1 LSGLQ
6 TTHSDVDSAP
16 QDSEGR
22 DGPAGPAGAGP
33 PGRFKGAIGLT
44 VRLYQADF
52 ALLVLAAAVGV
63 VVTVVVSALLGITTS
78 ERLAVAGRFGVRVVT
93 SGGGREVGLDAP
105 ALVWGLVSVAVSA
118 WVVVTMAHL
127 LLRHVRTGVR
137 PALRDVTGGLPF
149 WGWAVVAGLL
159 LQLFDAATATLSAL
173 VSSSLSPMSLV
184 QTVVGLVVSTVCA
197 FYAQLIVDERRNG
210 AAALYGSYLLVRRAG
225 FWSVLGMYILA
236 GLCVLPVLI
245 VFSVV
250 VLIFG
255 GDQRALIL
263 QTGYSLVIGPLSVAF
278 TTVIYF
284 LVRDARAEIEAV
296 ATPVG

>member
-1 LSGLQ
+1 MQ
-6 TTHSDVDSAP
+6 TAP
-16 QDSEGR
+16 PDADITPEDPARPAS
-22 DGPAGPAGAGP
+22 PAGPSP
-33 PGRFKGAIGLT
+33 SGRFKGAIGLT

-52 ALLVLAAAVGV
+52 ALLVLTAAIGV
-63 VVTVVVSALLGITTS
+63 VVTIVVSALLGVTSS

-93 SGGGREVGLDAP
+93 SGGGREVSLDAT
-105 ALVWGLVSVAVSA
+105 AMLWGLASVVVSA
-118 WVVVTMAHL
+118 WVMVTMARV

-149 WGWAVVAGLL
+149 WGWAIVAGLL
-159 LQLFDAATATLSAL
+159 LQLFDAALATLSAL
-173 VSSSLSPMSLV
+173 VSSSISPMSLV
-184 QTVVGLVVSTVCA
+184 QTVVGVVVSTVCA
-197 FYAQLIVDERRNG
+197 FYAQMIVDERRNG
-210 AAALYGSYLLVRRAG
+210 AAALWDSYLLVRRVG

-250 VLIFG
+250 VLFFA

-278 TTVIYF
+278 TTVLYF
-284 LVRDARAEIEAV
+284 LARDARAEIEAV
-296 ATPVG
+296 ATPVGAPPAV